1 MYSYFIF
8 SIIIIYSLED
18 DHTVIKEY
26 NQIIEIISFNMK
38 YFISLSILKSQYL
51 QSNIIG
57 ENDVPIY
64 STSEELF
71 FIIQTSIYN

>member
-1 MYSYFIF
+1 
-8 SIIIIYSLED
+8 
-18 DHTVIKEY
+18 
-26 NQIIEIISFNMK
+26 MK

-71 FIIQTSIYN
+71 FIIQTSIYYLFIYFYYK